1 MARED
6 TASTISICC
15 QSTASPSMPSTS
27 KRMLMAKAANLGA
40 PPISSVTA
48 VGAPW

>member
-1 MARED
+1 
-6 TASTISICC
+6 
-15 QSTASPSMPSTS
+15 MPSTS
-27 KRMLMAKAANLGA
+27 SRIVIANAANLGA